1 MLRFGL
7 LAFAGASLLF
17 GQASPGPELKGVVCW
32 PAGKLRGFSA
42 ALKANEATVHGDR
55 RSMNAFDYLG
65 HRGNYTILE
74 GRRDESSVPEVHAG
88 ADDIFL
94 IQDGEATM
102 LYGGV
107 VEGAP
112 RVQKGAMRGARL
124 AGAQSIRMQP
134 GDVLIVP
141 GDIPHQMVVE
151 KGKWIT
157 FFTIKV
163 ESR

>member
-1 MLRFGL
+1 MLRLGL
-7 LAFAGASLLF
+7 LAFAGAGLLF
-17 GQASPGPELKGVVCW
+17 GQPSPGPELKGVIYW
-32 PAGKLRGFSA
+32 PAVKLQGFSA
-42 ALKANEATVHGDR
+42 ALKAKEPAVHGDR

-65 HRGNYTILE
+65 HRGNYTALE

-112 RVQKGAMRGARL
+112 LVQKGAMRGARL
-124 AGAQSIRMQP
+124 AGAQSIRMKP
-134 GDVLIVP
+134 GDVLIIP
-141 GDIPHQMVVE
+141 GDVPNQMIVE

-157 FFTIKV
+157 FFTIKI